1 MEVLADIIVPATL
14 GNLEGL
20 VKSATESALKYGL
33 AGESLFAVE
42 LVTEE
47 AVVNV
52 FNYAYP
58 QTEGKIR
65 LRCMGD
71 RDRFVIEVTDWGV
84 PFDATV
90 QPDLDV
96 TSPLE
101 ERPVGGRGIYLI
113 KRMTD
118 KMRYTREDGRNILSL
133 FIRKKGTSKAA
144 LLKSD

>member
-1 MEVLADIIVPATL
+1 MKVLADITVPARL
-14 GNLEGL
+14 ESLEGL
-20 VKSATESALKYGL
+20 VKSATGSALQCGL
-33 AGESLFAVE
+33 AGESLYAVE

-52 FNYAYP
+52 LKYSYP
-58 QTEGKIR
+58 QGEGKVR

-84 PFDATV
+84 PFDATA
-90 QPDLDV
+90 QPAPDV

-113 KRMTD
+113 KKMTD
-118 KMRYTREDGRNILSL
+118 EMRYTRKDRQNILSL
-133 FIRKKGTSKAA
+133 FIRKKGTSGAT
-144 LLKSD
+144 S